1 MQLCSSLLFVMSEN
15 LLFSDTTK
23 YGLKKRWHLLYTLC
37 GRSGEHNMK
46 DNNIL
51 ITEMIRY
58 YAGDPKRIQ
67 HFIKVYT
74 FAKMIGEKEKLPAGE
89 QFILETAAIVHDI
102 GIKPAEEKFGQC
114 GGKLQEQEG
123 PAVAQKLLAELGYPE
138 KVIARV
144 CYLVGHH
151 HTYDGIDGMDYQIL
165 VEADFLV
172 NLYEDGVSGEAVERA
187 GEKIFRTKSGTD
199 ILETMFQK

>member
-1 MQLCSSLLFVMSEN
+1 M
-15 LLFSDTTK
+15 
-23 YGLKKRWHLLYTLC
+23 
-37 GRSGEHNMK
+37 
-46 DNNIL
+46 
-51 ITEMIRY
+51 
-58 YAGDPKRIQ
+58 
-67 HFIKVYT
+67 KVYT
-74 FAKMIGEKEKLPAGE
+74 FAKMIGEKEKLPAEE

-123 PAVAQKLLAELGYPE
+123 PAVAEKMLKDLGYPD
-138 KVIARV
+138 KVITRV

-172 NLYEDGVSGEAVERA
+172 NLHEDGVSGEAVKRA
-187 GEKIFRTKSGTD
+187 GEKIFRTESGRD

>member
-1 MQLCSSLLFVMSEN
+1 MN
-15 LLFSDTTK
+15 
-23 YGLKKRWHLLYTLC
+23 
-37 GRSGEHNMK
+37 

-67 HFIKVYT
+67 HFLKVYT
-74 FAKMIGEKEKLPAGE
+74 FAKMIGEKEKLSAGE
-89 QFILETAAIVHDI
+89 RFILETAAIVHDI

-123 PAVAQKLLAELGYPE
+123 PAVAQKLLTDLGYPE

-151 HTYDGIDGMDYQIL
+151 HTYLNMDGMDYQIL

-172 NLYEDGVSGEAVERA
+172 NLFENASTRKVIRSVDT
-187 GEKIFRTKSGTD
+187 KIFRTAAGRH
-199 ILETMFQK
+199 ILHAMFALDGAED